1 MLKRTPVFGV
11 STLLSALILSGC
23 ASLIPDQ
30 SKDYLSLSSQK
41 LTGTLSTPVTTGQS
55 LHGAAGTTLV
65 GTLTYSGEFGDISGL
80 PADPTKFTVNLGFVG
95 AALETVC
102 TASSGIT
109 LKVNSWSISLSDPA
123 TPTPLVKTSSA
134 ALSYSATLA
143 PNGKDLTLSAS
154 GAGTAALE
162 LAYADIKP
170 ILSSGGTNTV
180 VASASVILEG
190 CAFPSS
196 PFSLTTSDLKQTL
209 SFK

>member
-1 MLKRTPVFGV
+1 MLKRLPVLG
-11 STLLSALILSGC
+11 LSALLSISTLSGC

-41 LTGTLSTPVTTGQS
+41 LTGTLSAASASQA
-55 LHGAAGTTLV
+55 LGAAATV
-65 GTLTYSGEFGDISGL
+65 SGTLTYTGQFGDISGL
-80 PADPTKFTVNLGFVG
+80 PTDPTKFTVNLGFVG

-102 TASSGIT
+102 TAPGGIT
-109 LKVNSWSISLSDPA
+109 LKVNSWSIALSDPA
-123 TPTPLVKTSSA
+123 TPTPLVKSSSA
-134 ALSYSATLA
+134 ALTYNAILA
-143 PNGKDLTLSAS
+143 ANGKDLTLSAQ

-162 LAYADIKP
+162 LSYADLKP

-180 VASASVILEG
+180 KASASVVLKG
-190 CAFPSS
+190 CSLSGS

>member
-1 MLKRTPVFGV
+1 MFKRRSVFGV
-11 STLLSALILSGC
+11 STLLSALLLSGC

-30 SKDYLSLSSQK
+30 SSDYLSLSSKK
-41 LTGTLSTPVTTGQS
+41 LTGTLT
-55 LHGAAGTTLV
+55 GAATSQALGATATV
-65 GTLTYSGEFGDISGL
+65 SGTLTYSGQFGDISGL
-80 PADPTKFTVNLGFVG
+80 PTDPTKFTVSLGFVG

-102 TASSGIT
+102 TAPGGIT

-123 TPTPLVKTSSA
+123 TPTPLVKNSSV
-134 ALSYSATLA
+134 ALTYSAVLA
-143 PNGKDLTLSAS
+143 PNGKDLTLSTS

-162 LAYADIKP
+162 LAYLDIKP

-180 VASASVILEG
+180 KASASVILEG
-190 CAFPSS
+190 CALPSS